1 MTHENLILKLPNDKE
16 LIFRF
21 DEWDKYYTAH
31 ICYNYDVNKMC
42 HKDYGVNVIVNQVIR
57 QFPNDDYSAY
67 FENSRLTINLYRW

>member
-21 DEWDKYYTAH
+21 DEWNKYYSTYVYYE
-31 ICYNYDVNKMC
+31 YNGSKMC
-42 HKDYGVNVIVNQVIR
+42 HKDYGVNAIVNQIAK

-67 FENSRLTINLYRW
+67 LENSWLTINLYRW